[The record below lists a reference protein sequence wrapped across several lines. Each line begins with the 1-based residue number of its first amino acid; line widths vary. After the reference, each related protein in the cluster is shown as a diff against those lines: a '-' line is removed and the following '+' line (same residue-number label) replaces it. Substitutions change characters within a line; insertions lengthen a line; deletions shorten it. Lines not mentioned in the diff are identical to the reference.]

1 MASGPLIMISVRV
14 ASRSNGAIGS
24 RAVPEESGSATRTA
38 VGGTGIIGTS
48 VTSGLTCHIG
58 RTDHCAPQT
67 PLGAEMGRSEPVSSS
82 EPRGF
87 QDHER
92 PLRRRASNVEDA
104 ADARQPL
111 GATDQPQAAAIA
123 GRPGLLQAEAD
134 AVVLDR
140 DSDAAVGVFDPNARA
155 IRGRMPDDVGHRFLD
170 HVGDLAQGPG
180 RDPALDPFFG
190 PAQAALRTAQQ
201 RVGKGTR
208 LFQWTDP
215 PFQMPE
221 PKGEGAGAIEGV
233 AGRLLQYLERF
244 GAGVALGDRAANLLQ
259 QRAER
264 LANPVVDLA
273 GELLA
278 FNRELALPA
287 SFSHP

>member
-1 MASGPLIMISVRV
+1 
-14 ASRSNGAIGS
+14 
-24 RAVPEESGSATRTA
+24 
-38 VGGTGIIGTS
+38 
-48 VTSGLTCHIG
+48 
-58 RTDHCAPQT
+58 
-67 PLGAEMGRSEPVSSS
+67 
-82 EPRGF
+82 
-87 QDHER
+87 
-92 PLRRRASNVEDA
+92 
-104 ADARQPL
+104 
-111 GATDQPQAAAIA
+111 
-123 GRPGLLQAEAD
+123 D

-233 AGRLLQYLERF
+233 AGRLLQHFQRF
-244 GAGVALGDRAANLLQ
+244 RAGVAVGDRTADLHQ
-259 QRAER
+259 QHAQR
-264 LANPVVDLA
+264 LPNFVVHVAREPLA
-273 GELLA
+273 YHGPLTLA
-278 FNRELALPA
+278 PAVAQALILEP
-287 SFSHP
+287 